1 MHPVRE
7 GIHIRLIVMLTLYPL
22 APFEPI
28 PIHQSIR
35 FKLRTFGV
43 HNVAR
48 FAAGIGYLLLLVQ
61 IEMIKPRGE
70 RISQVLY
77 VTAGVQGAPWVR
89 ASCAFARLE
98 NEEQRV

>member
-1 MHPVRE
+1 MHPTRE
-7 GIHIRLIVMLTLYPL
+7 GIHIRLILMPILYPL
-22 APFEPI
+22 APFQPI
-28 PIHQSIR
+28 PIHQSVQ

-48 FAAGIGYLLLLVQ
+48 FAAGIGYLLLLVP

-70 RISQVLY
+70 RISQALH

-89 ASCAFARLE
+89 ASRAFARLD
-98 NEEQRV
+98 NEE